1 MARMLSI
8 ESDQTII
15 DALLQSL
22 PAYDYQVDVAGTAR
36 DGIAKVMAMD
46 YDAVTLGR
54 DLPDLNPLAIL
65 STIRRVGITTP
76 VLFLSRA
83 SAVAERINALRAGA
97 DDYLCAPFERGELAA
112 RIEALVRRHAQHHAV
127 EANLRVGA
135 LELDMLTHKARH
147 RGNELELHPTE
158 SRILEYLMRHPGQ
171 VLTRAMIF
179 EGVWGARIAAS
190 NNLIDVHISHLRKK
204 VAALE
209 DCPLIRT
216 IRGSGY
222 RFG

>member
-1 MARMLSI
+1 MLSI

-76 VLFLSRA
+76 VLFLSLA
-83 SAVAERINALRAGA
+83 SAVEERIDALRAGA
-97 DDYLCAPFERGELAA
+97 DDYLCAPFERGELVA
-112 RIEALVRRHAQHHAV
+112 RIEALVRRHAQRHAV

>member
-22 PAYDYQVDVAGTAR
+22 PAYDYQVDIAGTAR
-36 DGIAKVMAMD
+36 DGIARVMAMD
-46 YDAVTLGR
+46 YDAITLGR
-54 DLPDLNPLAIL
+54 NLPDLDALAIL
-65 STIRRVGITTP
+65 STIRRVGINTP

-83 SAVAERINALRAGA
+83 SAVEERINALRAGA

-179 EGVWGARIAAS
+179 EGVWGARIASS

>member
-8 ESDQTII
+8 ESDRTII

-54 DLPDLNPLAIL
+54 NLPDLDALAIL
-65 STIRRVGITTP
+65 SAIRRVGINTP

-83 SAVAERINALRAGA
+83 SAVEERISALRAGA
-97 DDYLCAPFERGELAA
+97 DDYLCAPFEHGELAA
-112 RIEALVRRHAQHHAV
+112 RIEALIRRHAQHHV
-127 EANLRVGA
+127 LEANLRVGA
-135 LELDMLTHKARH
+135 LELDMLTHKAWH
-147 RGNELELHPTE
+147 RGTELELQPTE